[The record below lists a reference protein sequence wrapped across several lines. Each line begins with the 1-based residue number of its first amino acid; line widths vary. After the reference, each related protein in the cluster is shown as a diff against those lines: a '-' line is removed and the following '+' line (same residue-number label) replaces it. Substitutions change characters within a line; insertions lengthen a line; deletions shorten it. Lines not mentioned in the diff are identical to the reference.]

1 MLLNVSN
8 DYLYTDTGIES
19 IGQSHR
25 PYFLALGGHG
35 ERTHLTEVLKAAGV
49 ELGSRGETIEGAL
62 GHIIELG
69 DVEEYQSFSRPGK
82 KVNVFKV
89 FTDQSRYVPE
99 VSTGLFLKHGLF
111 TAEHDIPYVQRA
123 ASDLAAEGTWLLDS
137 KGDEKTLKVL
147 AYDIET
153 PNYEKETS
161 RAKVEI
167 IGLTQFDVTFRSSH
181 DLENEEFTIDID
193 EIHGSWDTDEV
204 IQLESKAGQ
213 NEPEQIL
220 TFIEEVKNSHII
232 TGHNILSFD
241 NHHLY
246 NRIKS
251 FDEGEEG
258 ILSEHERQT
267 FKDFRKRYAR
277 PVNYFTYGRK
287 SLGVNFYPISLDTYH
302 AALQFYRFLDSFD
315 LKSLATFFGINIEGR
330 EYIAKSEMTG
340 VDWKRLMDYSRH
352 DVQEQAGL
360 TRIMLQQTLPL
371 AFVTGMPVEDLL
383 SSGATKVWDYMTF
396 IRGAKH
402 KKIIPPTCRAHGA
415 SASILR
421 LLKKRGIED
430 ANSVHV
436 KDEIVGIVRGIGN
449 EQHIGTDDSE
459 VDKEL
464 MRVVKY
470 GEEMPD
476 WVNYPYLA
484 FNSRRMGDGGGDHG
498 YHLPG
503 GMTIQPGDVGSDFIP
518 WWHMIVADVGAMYP
532 TILKGMNACAD
543 TVMVAKKGEKP
554 DDWVWLKQ
562 ITEDFLERDDILA
575 RTVAEIEDEKYA
587 DKGHFIGIKIASSQ
601 GLVNR
606 AMTGILSLIFKIKS
620 ELKVRKEAGLDTTTL
635 QMMYNSV
642 KGMRNAGTHGILVAS
657 NVSCRQFNLWGGA
670 MITTTGQRMLQDAM
684 DELEK
689 LQMRVV
695 YGDTDGIY
703 VGCARSSGSLPE
715 VCRAFETDVTKGDY
729 LSDPDDVLK
738 AIQYLNDRW
747 REKLDYQEFELEP
760 EYADAMLFVK
770 HKNYLIWNARDGKLK
785 MATKGNNFKGS
796 DKAPIAR
803 KVLQDIMFKV
813 LKEHQSWTRESEV
826 KESIRRSITRH
837 TLDIVKILDLSNVD
851 KRDLTLIQKVRP
863 PKQYK
868 ERGGAESAL
877 AIRARA
883 LGKLM
888 GKEIR
893 TSSKFRFL
901 VLKIPLKG
909 ISDPKKSGI
918 RPIDYMWPVDMVH
931 DDSNIDLDWY
941 REMIINYVKG
951 AFGLREMEETVQVG
965 LDSFV

>member
-1 MLLNVSN
+1 
-8 DYLYTDTGIES
+8 
-19 IGQSHR
+19 
-25 PYFLALGGHG
+25 
-35 ERTHLTEVLKAAGV
+35 
-49 ELGSRGETIEGAL
+49 
-62 GHIIELG
+62 
-69 DVEEYQSFSRPGK
+69 
-82 KVNVFKV
+82 
-89 FTDQSRYVPE
+89 
-99 VSTGLFLKHGLF
+99 
-111 TAEHDIPYVQRA
+111 
-123 ASDLAAEGTWLLDS
+123 
-137 KGDEKTLKVL
+137 
-147 AYDIET
+147 
-153 PNYEKETS
+153 
-161 RAKVEI
+161 
-167 IGLTQFDVTFRSSH
+167 
-181 DLENEEFTIDID
+181 
-193 EIHGSWDTDEV
+193 
-204 IQLESKAGQ
+204 
-213 NEPEQIL
+213 
-220 TFIEEVKNSHII
+220 
-232 TGHNILSFD
+232 
-241 NHHLY
+241 
-246 NRIKS
+246 
-251 FDEGEEG
+251 
-258 ILSEHERQT
+258 
-267 FKDFRKRYAR
+267 
-277 PVNYFTYGRK
+277 
-287 SLGVNFYPISLDTYH
+287 
-302 AALQFYRFLDSFD
+302 
-315 LKSLATFFGINIEGR
+315 
-330 EYIAKSEMTG
+330 
-340 VDWKRLMDYSRH
+340 
-352 DVQEQAGL
+352 
-360 TRIMLQQTLPL
+360 
-371 AFVTGMPVEDLL
+371 
-383 SSGATKVWDYMTF
+383 
-396 IRGAKH
+396 
-402 KKIIPPTCRAHGA
+402 
-415 SASILR
+415 
-421 LLKKRGIED
+421 
-430 ANSVHV
+430 
-436 KDEIVGIVRGIGN
+436 
-449 EQHIGTDDSE
+449 
-459 VDKEL
+459 
-464 MRVVKY
+464 
-470 GEEMPD
+470 
-476 WVNYPYLA
+476 
-484 FNSRRMGDGGGDHG
+484 
-498 YHLPG
+498 
-503 GMTIQPGDVGSDFIP
+503 
-518 WWHMIVADVGAMYP
+518 
-532 TILKGMNACAD
+532 
-543 TVMVAKKGEKP
+543 
-554 DDWVWLKQ
+554 
-562 ITEDFLERDDILA
+562 
-575 RTVAEIEDEKYA
+575 
-587 DKGHFIGIKIASSQ
+587 
-601 GLVNR
+601 
-606 AMTGILSLIFKIKS
+606 
-620 ELKVRKEAGLDTTTL
+620 
-635 QMMYNSV
+635 MYNSV

-931 DDSNIDLDWY
+931 DDSNIDLGWY

-951 AFGLREMEETVQVG
+951 AFGLR
-965 LDSFV
+965 